1 MAQVTTITAGQLGT
15 YHHSAKRTHNS
26 KSNNRIVD
34 ISVKRGREINKTGN
48 FLTNH
53 YNLGPKNNRRFLND
67 SNNLRMKAKAVP
79 SNYILNPGSISI
91 GNDGI
96 RDYNNNGN
104 NYRKGKYLMKEAQNH
119 YRQGGRRNQYLYW
132 GSDLRVQTTED
143 TSLHSFKDRRQ
154 IRYEACL

>member
-1 MAQVTTITAGQLGT
+1 MEEPAKSINGT
-15 YHHSAKRTHNS
+15 
-26 KSNNRIVD
+26 
-34 ISVKRGREINKTGN
+34 
-48 FLTNH
+48 
-53 YNLGPKNNRRFLND
+53 
-67 SNNLRMKAKAVP
+67 KAVP
-79 SNYILNPGSISI
+79 SNYILNPGSIGI